1 MSLVSLAG
9 VLALEV
15 CRLKRVARQAKVGTR
30 RRSPGGKSTPRAQS
44 VFLVGFMGAGK
55 TSVGE
60 ALATRL
66 GWRFIDLDGRIEAR
80 QQRKISAIFRDSG
93 ESEFRRLENEELQ
106 QVMAEVEGKVA
117 VVALGGGTFVRPGN
131 AHSLRNCGY
140 TVFLDAPVKQ
150 LWQRAEAQ
158 GARPLAVSEN
168 HFRQLYAARRSRY
181 MEADCCVQTGGRSV
195 AEVVAEIAA
204 RLPWATSKGEVQ

>member
-1 MSLVSLAG
+1 MD
-9 VLALEV
+9 
-15 CRLKRVARQAKVGTR
+15 TR
-30 RRSPGGKSTPRAQS
+30 RRAPVGKPADRAQS

-60 ALATRL
+60 ELATRL

-80 QQRKISAIFRDSG
+80 QQRKISDIFRDSG
-93 ESEFRRLENEELQ
+93 EDEFRRLESEELQ
-106 QVMAEVEGKVA
+106 QVMEEVEEAAA
-117 VVALGGGTFVRPGN
+117 VVALGGGTFVHPAN

-140 TVFLDAPVKQ
+140 TVFLDAPVEQ
-150 LWQRAEAQ
+150 LWQRAQAQ

-204 RLPWATSKGEVQ
+204 RLPWATGKGEAQ

>member
-1 MSLVSLAG
+1 M
-9 VLALEV
+9 
-15 CRLKRVARQAKVGTR
+15 GTR
-30 RRSPGGKSTPRAQS
+30 RRSPGGKSAPRAQS

-60 ALATRL
+60 ALATHL
-66 GWRFIDLDGRIEAR
+66 GWRFIDLDRRIEAR

-140 TVFLDAPVKQ
+140 IVFLDAPVEQ

-168 HFRQLYAARRSRY
+168 LFRQLYAARRSRY